1 MNLKTARDLI
11 RKCGLTI
18 IETRIINNGSGTQLR
33 TAEGPIFDVYN
44 SGRCVLGGTNQH
56 LLGPLLPV
64 ETNKRRRGSKSEA
77 RVDDRVRRLVAD
89 NKLLKTSLADREF
102 VIESMT
108 EYLKENRRRRV
119 DDDWQ
124 TRRRTKRWQ

>member
-56 LLGPLLPV
+56 LLGPLPV
-64 ETNKRRRGSKSEA
+64 ETNKRGRGSKSGA
-77 RVDDRVRRLVAD
+77 RVRRLVAD
-89 NKLLKTSLADREF
+89 NKKLKNSLADREF
-102 VIESMT
+102 IIESMT